1 MEESEKDWKLKLRY
15 GKLTTP
21 FKHYT
26 VIASGEVGDL
36 VEGFECPKGNAYIGI
51 KVWAESDDEAADMI
65 QVIGKQI
72 GFTVTGNIEI
82 HNTEPEEPPRENPF
96 GYDITFTP
104 FSN

>member
-1 MEESEKDWKLKLRY
+1 MEESERDWKLKLRY
-15 GKLTTP
+15 GKTKTP

-26 VIASGEVGDL
+26 VIASGKVGDL
-36 VEGFECPKGNAYIGI
+36 VEGFECPQGSAYMGI
-51 KVWAESDDEAADMI
+51 KVWAESDDEAGDMI
-65 QVIGKQI
+65 QIIGDQI

-82 HNTEPEEPPRENPF
+82 YITEPEQPPQENPF